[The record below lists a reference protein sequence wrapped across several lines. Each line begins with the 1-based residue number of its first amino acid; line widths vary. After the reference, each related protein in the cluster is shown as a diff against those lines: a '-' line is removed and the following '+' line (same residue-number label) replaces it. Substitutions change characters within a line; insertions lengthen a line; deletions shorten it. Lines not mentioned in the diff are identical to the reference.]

1 MLVYASS
8 LSWAMLSCQRL
19 FIPNKR
25 FVWISFTPT
34 SVSPISRCLRYVCH
48 TPRASVPPIQ
58 AISCAHR
65 SLNSPLGTS
74 APMVTPLRKRTDGM
88 QIDSTIRDG
97 ASPKRSTIIAKF
109 QTQYGLTVRKK
120 VDKRSSGAHQGLA
133 KANKHPTVPLLILRS
148 CQIVNVTTGS
158 SQLTIPRPL

>member
-1 MLVYASS
+1 
-8 LSWAMLSCQRL
+8 MLSCQRL

-34 SVSPISRCLRYVCH
+34 GVSPISGCLRYVCH
-48 TPRASVPPIQ
+48 TPRTSVPPIQ

-65 SLNSPLGTS
+65 SLNSTFGTS
-74 APMVTPLRKRTDGM
+74 APIVTPLRKRTDGM

-97 ASPKRSTIIAKF
+97 ASPKRSTIIAKL

-133 KANKHPTVPLLILRS
+133 KANKPPTVPLLILRS

-158 SQLTIPRPL
+158 SQLTITRPLQLSSLPSSFL